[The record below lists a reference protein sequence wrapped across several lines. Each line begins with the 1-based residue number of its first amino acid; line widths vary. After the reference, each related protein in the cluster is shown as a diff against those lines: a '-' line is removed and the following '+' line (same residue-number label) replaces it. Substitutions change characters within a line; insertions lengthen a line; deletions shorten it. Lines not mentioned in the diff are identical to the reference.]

1 MKTRKRM
8 GAVLAM
14 AAVVLGVLG
23 AMGGYFFC
31 RNYRVLAGK
40 PYLKTAEVLNLSG
53 VQGVEF
59 DRLRDFPQLKMLDA
73 RGTGMDVASY
83 RMLREANPDCKI
95 TWDIPFQGR
104 FLPEDTQE
112 VTVATLTAEEA
123 QALALVPGLLQVD
136 GLECRDYDALEL
148 LAGLRPDCQ
157 VNYRVDL
164 GGLRWGPGVRSIE
177 LQEADAQELATNLP
191 HLPQVETI
199 LLKTA
204 LPDPALVSRL
214 QREFPKI
221 GLFYALADRDVPLDA
236 KTTMLSLNQC
246 PLTLELAQKLIQ
258 CYPELQEAELLEC
271 GLEEEELRQLCDD
284 NPQVFFLWEGS
295 FGPVRL
301 RTDAVDAD
309 LSGMAV
315 TDLEELEQAL
325 PYYPKLQKVDLS
337 DCGLENE
344 ELDALNKRHQDV
356 RFVWT
361 VSVGKVRVR
370 TDSLFFAPVKTGQT
384 VYEGQLDNLRYCP
397 DVIAVDVGHMPLK
410 TCDWV
415 RYFPKLQY
423 LIIAD
428 TGISDIT
435 PLADC
440 ENLIF
445 LEMFLTLCRDYSP
458 LQQCKNLED
467 LNLCYTYGPAD
478 PVREMTWLKRLWWD
492 GIRYNDKDIADSLP
506 NTEVNLDSGSSTGG
520 GWREGAHY
528 REQRDILGM
537 AYLHG

>member
-40 PYLKTAEVLNLSG
+40 PYLKTAEVLDLSG

-59 DRLRDFPQLKMLDA
+59 DRLRDFPQLKTLDV

-104 FLPEDTQE
+104 FLPQDTQE

-123 QALALVPGLLQVD
+123 QALALVPGLSQVD

-148 LAGLRPDCQ
+148 LVDLRPDCQ

-177 LQEADAQELATNLP
+177 LQNIDAEELAKNLP
-191 HLPQVETI
+191 HLPAVETI

-214 QREFPKI
+214 QREFPQI
-221 GLFYALADRDVPLDA
+221 GLFYALEDRDVPLDA

-258 CYPELQEAELLEC
+258 CCPELQEAELLEC

-295 FGPVRL
+295 FGPVQL
-301 RTDAVDAD
+301 RTDAVEAD
-309 LSGMAV
+309 LSGIPV
-315 TDLEELEQAL
+315 TDLEALEQAL

-344 ELDALNKRHQDV
+344 ELDALNKRHEDV

-415 RYFPKLQY
+415 RFFPKLQY

-445 LEMFLTLCRDYSP
+445 LEMFITLCRDYSP
-458 LQQCKNLED
+458 LQQCKKLED

-520 GWREGAHY
+520 GWREGDHY

>member
-40 PYLKTAEVLNLSG
+40 PYLKTAEVLDLSG

-83 RMLREANPDCKI
+83 RMLLEAHPECKI

-104 FLPEDTQE
+104 FLPQDTQE
-112 VTVATLTAEEA
+112 VTVTTLTAEEA

-148 LAGLRPDCQ
+148 LEDLRPDCQ

-177 LQEADAQELATNLP
+177 LQNIDAEELAKNLP
-191 HLPQVETI
+191 HLPAVETI

-214 QREFPKI
+214 QREFPQI

-258 CYPELQEAELLEC
+258 CCPELQEAELLEC

-295 FGPVRL
+295 FGPVQL
-301 RTDAVDAD
+301 RTDAVEAD
-309 LSGMAV
+309 LSGIPV
-315 TDLEELEQAL
+315 TDLEALEQAL

-344 ELDALNKRHQDV
+344 ELDALNKRHEDV

-445 LEMFLTLCRDYSP
+445 LEMFITLCRDYSP

-520 GWREGAHY
+520 GWREGDHY

>member
-112 VTVATLTAEEA
+112 VTVATLTAEDA

-177 LQEADAQELATNLP
+177 LQEADAQELAMNLP

-214 QREFPKI
+214 QREFPQI

>member
-40 PYLKTAEVLNLSG
+40 PYLKTAEVLDLSG

-59 DRLRDFPQLKMLDA
+59 DRLRDFPRLKTLDA

-104 FLPEDTQE
+104 FLPQDTQE
-112 VTVATLTAEEA
+112 VTVASLTAEEA
-123 QALALVPGLLQVD
+123 QALALVPGLSQVD

-148 LAGLRPDCQ
+148 LEDLRPDCQ

-177 LQEADAQELATNLP
+177 LQHADAEELAKNLP
-191 HLPQVETI
+191 HLPAVETI

-214 QREFPKI
+214 QREFPQI
-221 GLFYALADRDVPLDA
+221 GLFYALEDRDVPLDA
-236 KTTMLSLNQC
+236 KATMLSLNQC

-295 FGPVRL
+295 FGPVQL
-301 RTDAVDAD
+301 RTDAVEAD
-309 LSGMAV
+309 LSGIPV
-315 TDLEELEQAL
+315 TDLEALEQAL

-344 ELDALNKRHQDV
+344 ELDALNKRHEDV

-361 VSVGKVRVR
+361 VNVGKVRVR

-445 LEMFLTLCRDYSP
+445 LEMFITLCRDYSP
-458 LQQCKNLED
+458 LQQCKKLED

-520 GWREGAHY
+520 GWREGDHY

>member
-164 GGLRWGPGVRSIE
+164 GSLRWGPGVRSIE

-204 LPDPALVSRL
+204 LPDPELVSWLHRA
-214 QREFPKI
+214 FPQI

-271 GLEEEELRQLCDD
+271 GLEEKELRQLCDD
-284 NPQVFFLWEGS
+284 YPQVFFLWEGS

-435 PLADC
+435 PLANC

>member
-40 PYLKTAEVLNLSG
+40 PYLKTAEVLDLSG

-104 FLPEDTQE
+104 FLPQDTQE
-112 VTVATLTAEEA
+112 VTVASLTAEEA
-123 QALALVPGLLQVD
+123 QALALVPGLSQVD

-148 LAGLRPDCQ
+148 LVDLRPDCQ

-177 LQEADAQELATNLP
+177 LQNIDAEELAKNLP

-214 QREFPKI
+214 QREFPQI
-221 GLFYALADRDVPLDA
+221 GLFYALEDRDVPLDA
-236 KTTMLSLNQC
+236 KATMLSLNQC

-295 FGPVRL
+295 FGPVQL
-301 RTDAVDAD
+301 RTDAVEAD
-309 LSGMAV
+309 LSGIPV
-315 TDLEELEQAL
+315 TDLEALEQAL

-344 ELDALNKRHQDV
+344 ELDALNKRHEDV

-445 LEMFLTLCRDYSP
+445 LEMFITLCRDYSP
-458 LQQCKNLED
+458 LQQCKKLED

-492 GIRYNDKDIADSLP
+492 GIRYNDKDIAESLP
-506 NTEVNLDSGSSTGG
+506 NTEVNLDSGSSTGA
-520 GWREGAHY
+520 GWREGDHY

>member
-40 PYLKTAEVLNLSG
+40 PYLKTAEVLDLSG

-104 FLPEDTQE
+104 FLPQDTQE
-112 VTVATLTAEEA
+112 VTVTTLTAEEA

-148 LAGLRPDCQ
+148 LVDLRPDCQ

-177 LQEADAQELATNLP
+177 LQNIDAEELAKNLP

-214 QREFPKI
+214 QREFPQI
-221 GLFYALADRDVPLDA
+221 GLFYALEDRDVPLDA

-295 FGPVRL
+295 FGPVQL
-301 RTDAVDAD
+301 RTDAVEAD
-309 LSGMAV
+309 LSGIPV
-315 TDLEELEQAL
+315 TDLEALEQAL

-344 ELDALNKRHQDV
+344 ELDALNKRHEDV

-361 VSVGKVRVR
+361 VNVGKVRVR

-440 ENLIF
+440 ENLVF
-445 LEMFLTLCRDYSP
+445 LEMFITLCRDYSP
-458 LQQCKNLED
+458 LQQCKKLED

-520 GWREGAHY
+520 GWREGDHY

>member
-8 GAVLAM
+8 GVVLAM

-40 PYLKTAEVLNLSG
+40 PYLKTTEVLDLSG

-83 RMLREANPDCKI
+83 RMLRKGNPQCTI
-95 TWDIPFQGR
+95 TWDIPFQGL
-104 FLPEDTQE
+104 FLPQDTQE
-112 VTVATLTAEEA
+112 VTVTTLTAEEA

-148 LAGLRPDCQ
+148 LAGLRPDCK

-164 GGLRWGPGVRSIE
+164 GGLRWGPGVRSLE
-177 LQEADAQELATNLP
+177 LQKADREELAKNLP

-199 LLKTA
+199 LLKTE
-204 LPDPALVSRL
+204 LPDPELVSWLHRA
-214 QREFPKI
+214 FPQI

-236 KTTMLSLNQC
+236 DAAMLSLNQC

-258 CYPELQEAELLEC
+258 CYPVLQEAELLEC
-271 GLEEEELRQLCDD
+271 GLAEEELRQLCDD
-284 NPQVFFLWEGS
+284 NPQVFFLWDGT
-295 FGPVRL
+295 FGPIGL
-301 RTDAVDAD
+301 RTDAVEAD
-309 LSGMAV
+309 LSRIPV
-315 TDLEELEQAL
+315 TDLEALEQAL

-344 ELDALNKRHQDV
+344 ELDALNQRHENV

-361 VSVGKVRVR
+361 VNVGAVRVR

-397 DVIAVDVGHMPLK
+397 DVIAVDVGHMPLL

-428 TGISDIT
+428 TKISDIT

-445 LEMFLTLCRDYSP
+445 LEMFLTGCRDYSP
-458 LQQCKNLED
+458 LQQCKKLED

-478 PVREMTWLKRLWWD
+478 PVRKMTWLKRLWWD
-492 GIRYNDKDIADSLP
+492 HILYQDRDIAQSLP
-506 NTEVNLDSGSSTGG
+506 NTEVNLHSGSSTGG
-520 GWREGAHY
+520 GWREGDHY

>member
-40 PYLKTAEVLNLSG
+40 PYLKTAEVLDLSG

-59 DRLRDFPQLKMLDA
+59 DRLRDFPRLKTLDA

-104 FLPEDTQE
+104 FLPQDTQE
-112 VTVATLTAEEA
+112 VTVASLTAEEA
-123 QALALVPGLLQVD
+123 QALALVPGLSQVD

-148 LAGLRPDCQ
+148 LEDLRPDCQ

-177 LQEADAQELATNLP
+177 LQHADAEELAKNLP

-214 QREFPKI
+214 QREFPQI
-221 GLFYALADRDVPLDA
+221 GLFYALEDRDVPLDA

-258 CYPELQEAELLEC
+258 CCPELQEAELLEC

-295 FGPVRL
+295 FGPVQL
-301 RTDAVDAD
+301 RTDAVEAD
-309 LSGMAV
+309 LSGIPV
-315 TDLEELEQAL
+315 TDLEALEQAL

-344 ELDALNKRHQDV
+344 ELDALNKRHEDV

-361 VSVGKVRVR
+361 VNVGKVRVR

-445 LEMFLTLCRDYSP
+445 LEMFITLCRDYSP
-458 LQQCKNLED
+458 LQQCKKLED

-520 GWREGAHY
+520 GWREGDHY

>member
-31 RNYRVLAGK
+31 RNYQVLAGK
-40 PYLKTAEVLNLSG
+40 PYLKTAEVLDLSG

-83 RMLREANPDCKI
+83 RMLLEAHPECNI

-104 FLPEDTQE
+104 FLPQDTQE
-112 VTVATLTAEEA
+112 VTVTTLTAEEA
-123 QALALVPGLLQVD
+123 QALALVPGLSQVD

-148 LAGLRPDCQ
+148 LVDLRPDCQ

-177 LQEADAQELATNLP
+177 LQHIDAEELTKNLP

-214 QREFPKI
+214 QREFPQI
-221 GLFYALADRDVPLDA
+221 GLFYALEDRDVPLDA

-246 PLTLELAQKLIQ
+246 PLTLELVQKLIQ

-295 FGPVRL
+295 FGPVQL
-301 RTDAVDAD
+301 RTDAVEAD
-309 LSGMAV
+309 LSGIPV
-315 TDLEELEQAL
+315 TDLEALEQAL

-344 ELDALNKRHQDV
+344 ELDALNKRHEDV

-415 RYFPKLQY
+415 RFFPKLQY

-445 LEMFLTLCRDYSP
+445 LEMFITLCRDYSP
-458 LQQCKNLED
+458 LQQCKKLED

-478 PVREMTWLKRLWWD
+478 PVRQMTWLKRLWWD

-520 GWREGAHY
+520 GWREGDHY

>member
-40 PYLKTAEVLNLSG
+40 PYLKTAEVLDLSG

-59 DRLRDFPQLKMLDA
+59 DRLRDFPQLKTLDA

-83 RMLREANPDCKI
+83 RMLREANPDCTI

-104 FLPEDTQE
+104 FLPQDTQE
-112 VTVATLTAEEA
+112 VTVASLTAEEA

-148 LAGLRPDCQ
+148 LVDLRPDCQ

-177 LQEADAQELATNLP
+177 LQHADAEELAKNLP
-191 HLPQVETI
+191 HLPAVETI

-214 QREFPKI
+214 QREFPQI
-221 GLFYALADRDVPLDA
+221 GLFYALEDRDVPLDA
-236 KTTMLSLNQC
+236 KATMLSLNQC

-295 FGPVRL
+295 FGPVQL
-301 RTDAVDAD
+301 RTDAVEAD
-309 LSGMAV
+309 LSGIPV
-315 TDLEELEQAL
+315 TDLEALEQAL

-344 ELDALNKRHQDV
+344 ELDALNKRHEDV

-445 LEMFLTLCRDYSP
+445 LEMFITLCRDYSP
-458 LQQCKNLED
+458 LQQCKKLED

-520 GWREGAHY
+520 GWREGDHY

>member
-214 QREFPKI
+214 QREFPQI

-435 PLADC
+435 PLANC

>member
-112 VTVATLTAEEA
+112 VTIATLTAEDA

-164 GGLRWGPGVRSIE
+164 GGLRWGPGVQSIE

-214 QREFPKI
+214 QREFPQI

-520 GWREGAHY
+520 GWREGDHY

>member
-14 AAVVLGVLG
+14 AAAVLGVLG
-23 AMGGYFFC
+23 ALGGYLFS

-40 PYLKTAEVLNLSG
+40 PYLKASEVLDLSG

-59 DRLRDFPQLKMLDA
+59 DRLGDFPQLKALDA
-73 RGTGMDVASY
+73 RGTGLDVASY
-83 RMLREANPDCKI
+83 EMLRAANPGCCI
-95 TWDIPFQGR
+95 TWEIPFQGQ
-104 FLPEDTQE
+104 FLPQDTQE
-112 VTVATLTAEEA
+112 VTVTTLTAEEA
-123 QALALVPGLLQVD
+123 RALALVPGLLQVD

-148 LAGLRPDCQ
+148 LSELRPECK

-164 GGLRWGPGVRSIE
+164 GGLRWGPGVRSLE
-177 LQEADAQELATNLP
+177 LQEADPEELARNLP
-191 HLPQVETI
+191 HLPLVETI
-199 LLKTA
+199 LFKTE
-204 LPDPALVSRL
+204 LPDPALVSWL
-214 QREFPKI
+214 QRAFPQI

-236 KTTMLSLNQC
+236 GTTVLSLSQC
-246 PLTLELAQKLIQ
+246 PLTLELAQRLIK
-258 CYPELQEAELLEC
+258 CYPNLQEVNLLEC

-284 NPQVFFLWEGS
+284 NPQVFFLWEGA
-295 FGPVRL
+295 FGPIRL
-301 RTDAVDAD
+301 RTDAREAD
-309 LSGMAV
+309 LSGMPI
-315 TDLEELEQAL
+315 TDLDALEGAL

-344 ELDALNKRHQDV
+344 ELDALNQRHEDV
-356 RFVWT
+356 RIVWT
-361 VSVGKVRVR
+361 VYAGKVRVR
-370 TDSLFFAPVKTGQT
+370 TDSLFFAPVKTGQE

-440 ENLIF
+440 QNLIF

-458 LQQCKNLED
+458 LQQCKKLED

-506 NTEVNLDSGSSTGG
+506 NTEVNLDSGSSTGA
-520 GWREGAHY
+520 GWREGDHY

-537 AYLHG
+537 GYLHG

>member
-40 PYLKTAEVLNLSG
+40 PYLKTAEVLDLSG

-83 RMLREANPDCKI
+83 RMLLEAHPECKI

-104 FLPEDTQE
+104 FLPQDTQE
-112 VTVATLTAEEA
+112 VTVASLTAEEA
-123 QALALVPGLLQVD
+123 QALALVPGLSQVD

-148 LAGLRPDCQ
+148 LVDLRPDCQ

-177 LQEADAQELATNLP
+177 LQNIDAEELAKNLP

-204 LPDPALVSRL
+204 LPDPALVSWL
-214 QREFPKI
+214 QREFPQI
-221 GLFYALADRDVPLDA
+221 GLFYALEDRDVPLDA
-236 KTTMLSLNQC
+236 KATMLSLNQC

-295 FGPVRL
+295 FGPVQL
-301 RTDAVDAD
+301 RTDAVEAD
-309 LSGMAV
+309 LSGIPV
-315 TDLEELEQAL
+315 TDLEALEQAL

-344 ELDALNKRHQDV
+344 ELDALNKRHEDV

-415 RYFPKLQY
+415 RFFPKLQY

-445 LEMFLTLCRDYSP
+445 LEMFITLCRDYSP
-458 LQQCKNLED
+458 LQQCKKLED

-478 PVREMTWLKRLWWD
+478 PVRQMTWLKRLWWD

-520 GWREGAHY
+520 GWREGDHY

>member
-40 PYLKTAEVLNLSG
+40 PYLKTAEVLDLSG

-59 DRLRDFPQLKMLDA
+59 DRLRDFPQLKTLDA

-104 FLPEDTQE
+104 FLPQDTQE
-112 VTVATLTAEEA
+112 VTVASLTAEEA
-123 QALALVPGLLQVD
+123 QALALVPGLSQVD

-148 LAGLRPDCQ
+148 LIDLRPDCQ

-177 LQEADAQELATNLP
+177 LQHADAEELAKNLP
-191 HLPQVETI
+191 HLPAVETI

-204 LPDPALVSRL
+204 LPDPALVSRM
-214 QREFPKI
+214 QREFPQI
-221 GLFYALADRDVPLDA
+221 GLFYALEDRDVPLDA
-236 KTTMLSLNQC
+236 KATMLSLNQC

-258 CYPELQEAELLEC
+258 CYPELREAELLEC

-295 FGPVRL
+295 FGPVQL
-301 RTDAVDAD
+301 RTDAVEAD
-309 LSGMAV
+309 LSGIPV
-315 TDLEELEQAL
+315 TDLEALEQAL

-344 ELDALNKRHQDV
+344 ELDALNKRHEDV

-415 RYFPKLQY
+415 RFFPKLQY

-445 LEMFLTLCRDYSP
+445 LEMFITLCRDYSP
-458 LQQCKNLED
+458 LQQCKKLED

-520 GWREGAHY
+520 GWREGDHY

>member
-40 PYLKTAEVLNLSG
+40 PYLKTAEVLDLSG

-104 FLPEDTQE
+104 FLPQDTQE
-112 VTVATLTAEEA
+112 VTVASLTAEDA
-123 QALALVPGLLQVD
+123 QALALVPGLSQVD

-148 LAGLRPDCQ
+148 LEDLRPDCQ

-177 LQEADAQELATNLP
+177 LQNIDAEELAKNLP

-214 QREFPKI
+214 QREFPQI
-221 GLFYALADRDVPLDA
+221 GLFYALEDRDVPLDA

-258 CYPELQEAELLEC
+258 CCPELQEAELLEC

-295 FGPVRL
+295 FGPVQL
-301 RTDAVDAD
+301 RTDAVEAD
-309 LSGMAV
+309 LSGIPV
-315 TDLEELEQAL
+315 TDLEALEQAL

-344 ELDALNKRHQDV
+344 ELDALNKRHEDV

-445 LEMFLTLCRDYSP
+445 LEMFITLCRDYSP
-458 LQQCKNLED
+458 LQQCKKLED

-520 GWREGAHY
+520 GWREGDHY

>member
-112 VTVATLTAEEA
+112 VTIATLTAEDA

-271 GLEEEELRQLCDD
+271 GLEEKELRQLCDD

-435 PLADC
+435 PLANC

-492 GIRYNDKDIADSLP
+492 GIRYNDKDIADCLP

>member
-40 PYLKTAEVLNLSG
+40 PYLKTAEVLDLSG

-59 DRLRDFPQLKMLDA
+59 DRLRDFPQLKMLNA

-83 RMLREANPDCKI
+83 RMLREANPDCNI

-104 FLPEDTQE
+104 FLPQDTQE
-112 VTVATLTAEEA
+112 VTVASLTAEEA
-123 QALALVPGLLQVD
+123 QALALVPGLSQVD

-148 LAGLRPDCQ
+148 LVDLRPDCQ

-177 LQEADAQELATNLP
+177 LQNIDAEELTKNLP
-191 HLPQVETI
+191 HLPAVETI

-214 QREFPKI
+214 QREFPQI
-221 GLFYALADRDVPLDA
+221 GLFYALEDRDVPLDA
-236 KTTMLSLNQC
+236 KATMLSLNQC

-295 FGPVRL
+295 FGPVQL
-301 RTDAVDAD
+301 RTDAVEAD
-309 LSGMAV
+309 LSGIPV
-315 TDLEELEQAL
+315 TDLEALEQAL

-344 ELDALNKRHQDV
+344 ELDTLNKRHEDV

-445 LEMFLTLCRDYSP
+445 LEMFITLCRDYSP
-458 LQQCKNLED
+458 LQQCKKLED

-520 GWREGAHY
+520 GWREGDHY

>member
-1 MKTRKRM
+1 M
-8 GAVLAM
+8 
-14 AAVVLGVLG
+14 
-23 AMGGYFFC
+23 
-31 RNYRVLAGK
+31 
-40 PYLKTAEVLNLSG
+40 
-53 VQGVEF
+53 
-59 DRLRDFPQLKMLDA
+59 
-73 RGTGMDVASY
+73 
-83 RMLREANPDCKI
+83 
-95 TWDIPFQGR
+95 
-104 FLPEDTQE
+104 
-112 VTVATLTAEEA
+112 
-123 QALALVPGLLQVD
+123 
-136 GLECRDYDALEL
+136 
-148 LAGLRPDCQ
+148 
-157 VNYRVDL
+157 
-164 GGLRWGPGVRSIE
+164 
-177 LQEADAQELATNLP
+177 
-191 HLPQVETI
+191 
-199 LLKTA
+199 
-204 LPDPALVSRL
+204 
-214 QREFPKI
+214 
-221 GLFYALADRDVPLDA
+221 
-236 KTTMLSLNQC
+236 
-246 PLTLELAQKLIQ
+246 
-258 CYPELQEAELLEC
+258 
-271 GLEEEELRQLCDD
+271 
-284 NPQVFFLWEGS
+284 
-295 FGPVRL
+295 RL

-445 LEMFLTLCRDYSP
+445 LEMFITLCRDYSP

-478 PVREMTWLKRLWWD
+478 PVRKMTWLKRLWWD

-520 GWREGAHY
+520 GWREGDHY

>member
-40 PYLKTAEVLNLSG
+40 PYLKTAEVLDLSG

-104 FLPEDTQE
+104 FLPQDTQE
-112 VTVATLTAEEA
+112 VTVASLTAEEA
-123 QALALVPGLLQVD
+123 QALALVPGLSQVD

-148 LAGLRPDCQ
+148 LVDLRPDCQ

-177 LQEADAQELATNLP
+177 LQNIDAEELAKNLP

-214 QREFPKI
+214 QREFPQI
-221 GLFYALADRDVPLDA
+221 GLFYALEDRDVPLDA
-236 KTTMLSLNQC
+236 KATMLSLNQC

-295 FGPVRL
+295 FGPVQL
-301 RTDAVDAD
+301 RTDAVEAD
-309 LSGMAV
+309 LSGIPV
-315 TDLEELEQAL
+315 TDLEALEQAL

-344 ELDALNKRHQDV
+344 ELDALNKRHEDV

-445 LEMFLTLCRDYSP
+445 LEMFITLCRDYSP
-458 LQQCKNLED
+458 LQQCKKLED

-520 GWREGAHY
+520 GWREGDHY

>member
-40 PYLKTAEVLNLSG
+40 PYLKTAEVLDLSG

-59 DRLRDFPQLKMLDA
+59 DRLRDFPRLKTLDA

-104 FLPEDTQE
+104 FLPQDTQE
-112 VTVATLTAEEA
+112 VTVASLTAEEA
-123 QALALVPGLLQVD
+123 QALALVPGLSQVD

-148 LAGLRPDCQ
+148 LEDLRPDCQ

-177 LQEADAQELATNLP
+177 LQHADAEELAKNLP

-214 QREFPKI
+214 QREFPQI
-221 GLFYALADRDVPLDA
+221 GLFYALEDRDVPLDA

-295 FGPVRL
+295 FGPVQL
-301 RTDAVDAD
+301 RTDAVEAD
-309 LSGMAV
+309 LSGIPV
-315 TDLEELEQAL
+315 TDLEALEQAL

-344 ELDALNKRHQDV
+344 ELDALNKRHEDV

-415 RYFPKLQY
+415 RFFPKLQY

-445 LEMFLTLCRDYSP
+445 LEMFITLCRDYSP
-458 LQQCKNLED
+458 LQQCKKLED

-478 PVREMTWLKRLWWD
+478 PVRKMTWLKRLWWD

-520 GWREGAHY
+520 GWREGDHY

>member
-40 PYLKTAEVLNLSG
+40 PYLKTAEVLDLSG

-164 GGLRWGPGVRSIE
+164 GSLRWGPGVRSIE

-204 LPDPALVSRL
+204 LPDPELVSWLHRA
-214 QREFPKI
+214 FPQI

-271 GLEEEELRQLCDD
+271 GLEEKELRQLCDD
-284 NPQVFFLWEGS
+284 YPQVFFLWEGS

-435 PLADC
+435 PLANC